1 VALLRILEAEH
12 LVTSVEPLGAR
23 YYESQCLNQV
33 VQEMQQAMADGAE
46 YSPAALRDVLK
57 MSRKYLIPF
66 LEYCDR
72 VGITER
78 QGSGRVLAGRRVAA
92 GGGQGSDKAGQHLL
106 DST

>member
-1 VALLRILEAEH
+1 MLRILEGEH

-23 YYESQCLNQV
+23 YYESQCLNQL
-33 VQEMQQAMADGAE
+33 VQEMQAAMAGGAE
-46 YSPAALRDVLK
+46 YSPAALRDVVK

-78 QGSGRVLAGRRVAA
+78 QGSGRVLAGRGAES
-92 GGGQGSDKAGQHLL
+92 GGVQGSDKPGQQLL